1 MEQLPRCNRGIDSE
15 VEDEARASA
24 CEARDSIATFANFLE
39 QQQRLLVHW
48 LRVRRVPVRQL
59 SVYRVPVHRLH
70 VPPLHRFLR
79 RVLTVVRRTG
89 TSP

>member
-48 LRVRRVPVRQL
+48 LRAFGFTTRLIRTVHPQIRRFGVQ
-59 SVYRVPVHRLH
+59 
-70 VPPLHRFLR
+70 
-79 RVLTVVRRTG
+79 TG
-89 TSP
+89 NAF